1 MIKACFNTILANA
14 TRDASVRGYVIE
26 SIAPVTTQ
34 SMGEG
39 FVALC
44 AAQTSDS
51 TRGYPLHA
59 RFLFG
64 ADGAFHSCNYFRTFE
79 GAYDAFWD
87 MAAAR

>member
-1 MIKACFNTILANA
+1 MTGPVLANA
-14 TRDASVRGYVIE
+14 TRDASARGYIIT
-26 SIAPVTTQ
+26 SILPVTTQ

-44 AAQTSDS
+44 AARAPGS
-51 TRGYPLHA
+51 TLGYPEHA

-79 GAYDAFWD
+79 GAYDVFWD
-87 MAAAR
+87 MVKSQS